1 MNAKN
6 RSTASKLFLALIM
19 GFTIASCG
27 KKGENDGSNTG
38 KNLVFSES
46 NAEGKIAD
54 MAWKYRS
61 GRASLD
67 TDFDGTQIISF
78 KLYSF
83 EFANPCNASVDGDYI
98 LGSAPKKVGEFYYQ
112 PVTTPQVDKG
122 TTLTFLT
129 STDNTL
135 MNLIATEAKV
145 RIDRIECTNPSDNST
160 CTKVVGAIT
169 GYHDSAKYGQSNISG
184 TFEIPI
190 CASPF

>member
-1 MNAKN
+1 MTAKN
-6 RSTASKLFLALIM
+6 RSSAINLVLALVI
-19 GFTIASCG
+19 GLGVVSCG
-27 KKGENDGSNTG
+27 KKSENDGNNSG
-38 KNLVFSES
+38 KNLTFSES
-46 NAEGKIAD
+46 VAEGKIAD

-67 TDFDGTQIISF
+67 TDFDGTPIISF

-83 EFANPCNASVDGDYI
+83 EFANPCNASVDGDFI
-98 LGSAPKKVGEFYYQ
+98 LGSAPNKVGEYYYQ
-112 PVTTPQVDKG
+112 PVTTSQVDKG

-129 STDNTL
+129 STDNTM

-145 RIDRIECTNPSDNST
+145 RIDRIDCSTPGDNST

-169 GYHDSAKYGQSNISG
+169 GYHDSTKYGSSTISG